1 MKSLAI
7 IPARGGSKRIP
18 RKNIRHFNGKP
29 IIGHVIE
36 KAIESK
42 IFSKVIVST
51 DSTEVSDIS
60 MSFGAEVPFV
70 RPKEI
75 SDDVTSVIEV
85 IRHGIKYF
93 ENINETYENICLLY
107 PTAPLLDVEDL
118 IKGLALLQ
126 TSDFAV
132 SVSEFPF
139 PIERALVFNSEDK
152 IIEMKDKQHFYTR
165 SQDFP
170 ATYHDAGQFIFGN
183 KKAWMQKIPLIDGKN
198 SPVFIA
204 RERVQDIDNELDW
217 DYAEKKGI
225 ILASES

>member
-1 MKSLAI
+1 MKNLAI

-18 RKNIRHFNGKP
+18 KKNIRHFNGKP

-36 KAIESK
+36 KAIASK
-42 IFSKVIVST
+42 IFSKVMVST
-51 DSTEVSDIS
+51 DSIEVSNVS
-60 MSFGAEVPFV
+60 KSFGAEVPFI

-75 SDDVTSVIEV
+75 SDDFTSVIEV

-93 ENINETYENICLLY
+93 ENVNEIYENVGLLY
-107 PTAPLLDVEDL
+107 PTAPLLDIEDL
-118 IKGLALLQ
+118 RKGLALLK
-126 TSDFAV
+126 TSDFSI

-139 PIERALVFNSEDK
+139 PIDRALVFNSENQV
-152 IIEMKDKQHFYTR
+152 IEMRDKQNFYMR

-183 KKAWMQKIPLIDGKN
+183 KKAWIEKIPLINGKN

-217 DYAEKKGI
+217 NYAEKKGM
-225 ILASES
+225 ILASKS